1 MGKLSNFV
9 KNHPAISMYVMASI
23 LGVGMLSP
31 IIAGVVPTDS
41 IVLLIAAYSA
51 SLTGV
56 ILTIMVSGKAGLREM
71 FGRLRIWRV
80 GIGWWAFAL
89 VAILPMYL
97 GGMVL
102 GNLFIGSSLS
112 LSHVPPLYMFI
123 PFFIMKFLIDAGFG
137 EELGWRGFLLPR
149 MQARHN
155 ALVSSII
162 VGIVWGVWHLPFFVI
177 DLDFPPYYELGQAYG
192 VIPSLIGYIIFF
204 MIPWSILYT
213 WVYNNTKGSLL
224 LVFVFHSSQAW
235 FGLFMDPE
243 NLFGPYIGYTVIMA
257 VTAIVVVRVY
267 GAENLSHTNE
277 RIMIQDA

>member
-1 MGKLSNFV
+1 MGKMSNFV
-9 KNHPAISMYVMASI
+9 KKYPSISMYVLASI
-23 LGVGMLSP
+23 LGVGMLAP
-31 IIAGVVPTDS
+31 IIAGMVPTDS
-41 IVLLIAAYSA
+41 IMLLIAAYSA

-56 ILTIMVSGKAGLREM
+56 ILTAIVSGKAGLREM

-89 VAILPMYL
+89 FALVPMYL

-102 GNLFIGSSLS
+102 GNLFIGSSLD

-123 PFFIMKFLIDAGFG
+123 PLFIMKFFVDAGLG

-149 MQARHN
+149 IQARHN

-162 VGIVWGVWHLPFFVI
+162 VGIVWGMWHLPFFII
-177 DLDFPPYYELGQAYG
+177 DLGLPPYYELGQAYG
-192 VIPSLIGYIIFF
+192 VIPSLSGFIIFF
-204 MIPWSILYT
+204 LIPWTILYT

-224 LVFVFHSSQAW
+224 LAFVFHSSQAW

-243 NLFGPYIGYTVIMA
+243 NLFGPYLGYTIIMA
-257 VTAIVVVRVY
+257 VTAIVVVLVF
-267 GAENLSHTNE
+267 GAKNLSRTNE

>member
-1 MGKLSNFV
+1 MEEISNFV
-9 KNHPAISMYVMASI
+9 KKNPAISMYVLASI

-31 IIAGVVPTDS
+31 IIAGVVPKDS

-56 ILTIMVSGKAGLREM
+56 ILTMIASGKAGLRKM
-71 FGRLRIWRV
+71 FDRLRIWRV

-89 VAILPMYL
+89 FALVPMYL

-102 GNLFIGSSLS
+102 GNLFIGSSLD

-123 PFFIMKFLIDAGFG
+123 PLFIMKFLVDAGFG

-149 MQARHN
+149 IQARHN

-162 VGIVWGVWHLPFFVI
+162 VGIVWGLWHLPFFII

-204 MIPWSILYT
+204 MIPWTILYT

-224 LVFVFHSSQAW
+224 LAFVFHSSQAW
-235 FGLFMDPE
+235 FGLFLDTD
-243 NLFGPYIGYTVIMA
+243 NLIGPYLGYTVII
-257 VTAIVVVRVY
+257 TIIAIVVVWVY
-267 GAENLSHTNE
+267 GAKNLSRNNE
-277 RIMIQDA
+277 RIIIQDA